1 MNSAPTDP
9 DALQQLIAVVARLR
23 DPQTGCPWD
32 LNQTHASLVPY
43 VLEEAH
49 EVADAIRGGDD
60 QQLQEELGDLL
71 LQVLLHA
78 RIAAEQQRF
87 DLDAIAAGL
96 RDKLIRRH
104 PHVFRQADAEQA
116 EAEGSGAGSGA
127 EAEGLRGIGGDVAAV
142 QQRWEAIKAA
152 EQDPARGGTTPVAAG
167 ASPLSDR
174 LAAKVRGQPA
184 LAAAMT
190 ISRKAAAAGF
200 EWDSLAGV
208 WEKVQEELEE
218 LRQALASGERIP
230 IQEELGDVLF
240 TLVNVARWSG
250 IDPEEALAGTN
261 RRFLARFARVEAA
274 LGGDLGG
281 RSLAELEGLW
291 QEAKARIRAESQ
303 AAGDA

>member
-43 VLEEAH
+43 VLQEAH
-49 EVADAIRGGDD
+49 EVADAIRRGDD
-60 QQLQEELGDLL
+60 RDLQEELGDLL

-87 DLDAIAAGL
+87 DLEAIAAAL

-104 PHVFRQADAEQA
+104 PHVFSEADAEA
-116 EAEGSGAGSGA
+116 GGAGSGA
-127 EAEGLRGIGGDVAAV
+127 EGADAAGLRGIGGDVAAV
-142 QQRWEAIKAA
+142 QRRWEAIKAA
-152 EQDPARGGTTPVAAG
+152 ERGPATSGGTTAG
-167 ASPLSDR
+167 ATAASPLSDR
-174 LAAKVRGQPA
+174 LATRVRGQPA

-190 ISRKAAAAGF
+190 ISRQAAAAGF
-200 EWDSLAGV
+200 EWDSLQGV

-218 LRQALASGERIP
+218 LRQALASGDRIP

-250 IDPEEALAGTN
+250 IDPEEGLAGTN

-274 LGGDLGG
+274 LGGDLRG
-281 RSLAELEGLW
+281 RSLAELEDLW

-303 AAGDA
+303 PAGDA